1 MCISISYFM
10 PWLCC
15 LWEVFAQQ
23 NWRQLPNSQASGNM
37 RDVNDISI
45 PCAIV
50 RRRKRMRARG
60 REQVRVWFSGK
71 YAPFLLSFPPAIC
84 ELFCSILSSSA
95 TWQFRPNYYLCMYHF
110 IYVYEHNNIL
120 RLCIIHTHR
129 SSLSHWAM
137 SCWWIYCSWICHF
150 AFISTWCCHQCH
162 FNVPFTHSCGKFQC
176 DSHFKALT
184 TDRLVFRYSIRG
196 AVFVLF

>member
-15 LWEVFAQQ
+15 EKYSLSKTDG
-23 NWRQLPNSQASGNM
+23 NRQIHRHLEICS
-37 RDVNDISI
+37 DVNDISI

-129 SSLSHWAM
+129 SSLSLSLAE
-137 SCWWIYCSWICHF
+137 
-150 AFISTWCCHQCH
+150 
-162 FNVPFTHSCGKFQC
+162 
-176 DSHFKALT
+176 
-184 TDRLVFRYSIRG
+184 
-196 AVFVLF
+196 